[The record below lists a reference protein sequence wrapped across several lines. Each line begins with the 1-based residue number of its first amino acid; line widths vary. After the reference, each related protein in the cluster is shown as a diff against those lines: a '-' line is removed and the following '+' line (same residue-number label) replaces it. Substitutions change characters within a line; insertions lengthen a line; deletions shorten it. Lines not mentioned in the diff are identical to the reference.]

1 MANSRNLSFIE
12 PKQER
17 SKKRFEEVLKTAEF
31 IYTHQD
37 NYALTVQ
44 DVSKLTGM
52 KRPSIYKFF
61 PSNES
66 ILEALSFKYASDLF
80 RLIKKNLNNLQY
92 KDNKELI
99 KVVID
104 VCAIY
109 ANKNHPFSNL
119 IFNEFSKEFLIKNI
133 QELILHKNHDEQ
145 TKIMLTLS
153 VLMSCLGDYLNQED
167 SITPRCISET
177 KKICLLYLSN

>member
-1 MANSRNLSFIE
+1 MANSKNLSFIE

-31 IYTHQD
+31 IYTHQE

-80 RLIKKNLNNLQY
+80 RLIKK
-92 KDNKELI
+92 KG
-99 KVVID
+99 
-104 VCAIY
+104 
-109 ANKNHPFSNL
+109 F
-119 IFNEFSKEFLIKNI
+119 
-133 QELILHKNHDEQ
+133 
-145 TKIMLTLS
+145 
-153 VLMSCLGDYLNQED
+153 
-167 SITPRCISET
+167 
-177 KKICLLYLSN
+177 KKIQIIKIPNFGSGIVINDRIKRASRF

>member
-1 MANSRNLSFIE
+1 MIPSHSRVISLERTPNRLQAFQARTRNIVPEVMLHPGTDGNSL
-12 PKQER
+12 
-17 SKKRFEEVLKTAEF
+17 
-31 IYTHQD
+31 D
-37 NYALTVQ
+37 
-44 DVSKLTGM
+44 
-52 KRPSIYKFF
+52 
-61 PSNES
+61 
-66 ILEALSFKYASDLF
+66 LEALSFKYASDLF
-80 RLIKKNLNNLQY
+80 RLIKRNLNNLQY

-133 QELILHKNHDEQ
+133 KEQILHKNHDEQ

>member
-1 MANSRNLSFIE
+1 MANSKNLSFIE
-12 PKQER
+12 PKQKR

-31 IYTHQD
+31 IYTHQE

-44 DVSKLTGM
+44 DISKLTGM

-92 KDNKELI
+92 KDNQELI

-109 ANKNHPFSNL
+109 ANKNRPGSIL

-133 QELILHKNHDEQ
+133 KELILHKNHDEL
-145 TKIMLTLS
+145 TTITLTLS
-153 VLMSCLGDYLNQED
+153 VLMTFLGYYLNHED

-177 KKICLLYLSN
+177 KRICLLYLSD